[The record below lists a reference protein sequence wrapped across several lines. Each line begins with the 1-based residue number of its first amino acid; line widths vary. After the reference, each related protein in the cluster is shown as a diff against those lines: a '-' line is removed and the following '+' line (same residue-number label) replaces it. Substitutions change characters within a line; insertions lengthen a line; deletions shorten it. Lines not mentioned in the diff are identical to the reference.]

1 MVLEDKLG
9 SDKALEQFKKVVD
22 KLVLGKFGLVRF
34 EPFLAKPE
42 TKPFGFCQKF
52 SNPNPNRYKPFE
64 SVWFGLNSV

>member
-1 MVLEDKLG
+1 MSRV
-9 SDKALEQFKKVVD
+9 ALAMWGYPNRDVQGYRV
-22 KLVLGKFGLVRF
+22 VLGKFGLVRF